1 MPERVQ
7 LSEVLLRLEAELRR
21 KAADGC
27 SLPAGSRDDRC
38 RAAGMTLA
46 YRNAAQLVAG
56 LREGLELANTTPE
69 GSP

>member
-27 SLPAGSRDDRC
+27 SLPAGS
-38 RAAGMTLA
+38 
-46 YRNAAQLVAG
+46 QL
-56 LREGLELANTTPE
+56 TTALMGARSGALHD
-69 GSP
+69 GSSRYPA